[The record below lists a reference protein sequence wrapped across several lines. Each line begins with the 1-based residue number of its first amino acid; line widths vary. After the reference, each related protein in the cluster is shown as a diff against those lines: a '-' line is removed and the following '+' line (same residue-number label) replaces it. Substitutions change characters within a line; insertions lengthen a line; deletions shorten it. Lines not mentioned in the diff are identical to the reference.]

1 MINTEEKAKVVAA
14 DYGTELIKFLA
25 ALAILHQDDLNKR
38 MNRIT
43 ATCKNGCF
51 DKMDDSHHTK
61 PPPWAPS
68 PKMDVLPK
76 PFLHNSNH
84 PCC

>member
-38 MNRIT
+38 MN
-43 ATCKNGCF
+43 
-51 DKMDDSHHTK
+51 
-61 PPPWAPS
+61 
-68 PKMDVLPK
+68 
-76 PFLHNSNH
+76 
-84 PCC
+84 